1 MAHPEPCH
9 VLPNKCSISSH
20 FPQRH
25 SCMVKKIIIGRLEQ
39 ATFPELGLY
48 NISTKIDTGAYNSS
62 IHCED
67 IQEIEGRLHCRFAE
81 PISEQANYKRL
92 VFDTYNIAVVK
103 SSNGQTE
110 RRYKIMTTIHFGTK
124 EYPIALTLTDRGEM
138 RYPVLIGRKFLKK
151 RFLVDVAFTNK
162 LKHTNER

>member
-1 MAHPEPCH
+1 MA
-9 VLPNKCSISSH
+9 
-20 FPQRH
+20 
-25 SCMVKKIIIGRLEQ
+25 KKNTKITIGRIEE

-67 IQEIEGRLHCRFAE
+67 IQEIGERLHCRFAK
-81 PISEQANYKRL
+81 PISKKSKHKSL

-110 RRYKIMTTIHFGTK
+110 RRYKIMTTIQFGAK

-162 LKHTNER
+162 LKHTNEK